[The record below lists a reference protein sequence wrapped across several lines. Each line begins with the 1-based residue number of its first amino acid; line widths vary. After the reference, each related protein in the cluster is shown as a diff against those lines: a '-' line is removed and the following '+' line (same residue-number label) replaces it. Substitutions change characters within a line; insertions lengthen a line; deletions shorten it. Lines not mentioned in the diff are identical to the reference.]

1 MRLLSARLLLMC
13 LAATL
18 AACSSAPTS
27 KGGGAVPGA
36 IPDLPR
42 RGGGYYKDDGP
53 GDNVPADLHTIPD
66 AVPRDEPVHRAST
79 RPYTV
84 FGKDYAPMA
93 VRDDFRERGR
103 ASWYGRKFHGKKTSI
118 GETYDMYAMT
128 GAHKTLPL
136 PSYVRVTNVANG
148 NSVVVRLNDRGPFHS
163 GRIIDLSY
171 AAAYK
176 LGYLGQGSAEV
187 EIETVGPD
195 DAPVLRAAEPTP
207 PVHVAAAA
215 PVASA
220 TEVASS
226 PSVDPAAIL
235 NGAHVTAL
243 PSTDEGVYLQLGAFQ
258 TRDNAEGFRGHVA
271 AELDWLRERL
281 SVLDHDGRF
290 RLQAGPYASAAV
302 ARAVAARIA
311 DALDVQP
318 FLVSR

>member
-1 MRLLSARLLLMC
+1 MC
-13 LAATL
+13 VAATL
-18 AACSSAPTS
+18 AACSSAPPS
-27 KGGGAVPGA
+27 KGGGSVSGA
-36 IPDLPR
+36 IPNLPR
-42 RGGGYYKDDGP
+42 SGGGYYKDDGP
-53 GDNVPADLHTIPD
+53 GDDVPADLHAIPD

-148 NSVVVRLNDRGPFHS
+148 NSVIVRLNDRGPFHS

-176 LGYLGQGSAEV
+176 LGYLGHGSAEV

-195 DAPVLRAAEPTP
+195 DVPAQFVAESAPPTP
-207 PVHVAAAA
+207 VAAVVPEAA
-215 PVASA
+215 PLALPVQSSA
-220 TEVASS
+220 A
-226 PSVDPAAIL
+226 DPAAIL
-235 NGAHVTAL
+235 NAGREVE
-243 PSTDEGVYLQLGAFQ
+243 PSATGEGVYLQLGAFQ
-258 TRDNAEGFRGHVA
+258 NRENAEGFRGHVA

-281 SVLDHDGRF
+281 SVLDHDGRY

-311 DALDVQP
+311 DALDVQA

>member
-1 MRLLSARLLLMC
+1 
-13 LAATL
+13 
-18 AACSSAPTS
+18 
-27 KGGGAVPGA
+27 
-36 IPDLPR
+36 
-42 RGGGYYKDDGP
+42 
-53 GDNVPADLHTIPD
+53 
-66 AVPRDEPVHRAST
+66 
-79 RPYTV
+79 
-84 FGKDYAPMA
+84 MA

-187 EIETVGPD
+187 EIETVGLD
-195 DAPVLRAAEPTP
+195 DMPTLLVADSTP
-207 PVHVAAAA
+207 PTQVAEAIPLAVPVESSAA
-215 PVASA
+215 
-220 TEVASS
+220 
-226 PSVDPAAIL
+226 DPAAIL
-235 NGAHVTAL
+235 NGGGEVASSLTG
-243 PSTDEGVYLQLGAFQ
+243 EGVYLQLGAFQ
-258 TRDNAEGFRGHVA
+258 TRENAEGFRGHVA
-271 AELDWLRERL
+271 SELDWLRERL
-281 SVLDHDGRF
+281 TVLDRDGRF

-311 DALDVQP
+311 DVLDVNA

>member
-1 MRLLSARLLLMC
+1 LMC
-13 LAATL
+13 VAATL
-18 AACSSAPTS
+18 AACSSAPPS
-27 KGGGAVPGA
+27 KGGGSVSGA
-36 IPDLPR
+36 IPNLPR
-42 RGGGYYKDDGP
+42 SGGGYYKDDGP
-53 GDNVPADLHTIPD
+53 GDNVPADLHAIPD

-187 EIETVGPD
+187 EIETVGLD
-195 DAPVLRAAEPTP
+195 DMPTLLVADSTP
-207 PVHVAAAA
+207 PTQVAEAIPLAVPVESSAA
-215 PVASA
+215 
-220 TEVASS
+220 
-226 PSVDPAAIL
+226 DPAAIL
-235 NGAHVTAL
+235 NGGREVASSPTG
-243 PSTDEGVYLQLGAFQ
+243 EGVYLQLGAFQ
-258 TRDNAEGFRGHVA
+258 TRENAEGFRGHVA

-281 SVLDHDGRF
+281 TVLDRDGRF

-311 DALDVQP
+311 DVLDVNA

>member
-1 MRLLSARLLLMC
+1 MRLSLIRLLLIC

-18 AACSSAPTS
+18 AACSSAPPS
-27 KGGGAVPGA
+27 KSGSTPGA
-36 IPDLPR
+36 IPNLPR
-42 RGGGYYKDDGP
+42 SGGGYYKDDGP
-53 GDNVPADLHTIPD
+53 GDNVPADLHAIPD

-93 VRDDFRERGR
+93 VRNDFRERGR

-136 PSYVRVTNVANG
+136 PSYVRVVNVANG
-148 NSVVVRLNDRGPFHS
+148 QSVVVRLNDRGPFHS

-176 LGYLGQGSAEV
+176 LGFLGQGSAEV

-195 DAPVLRAAEPTP
+195 DVPVLRAAAP
-207 PVHVAAAA
+207 PVQVAAVAPVSAPAEVAA
-215 PVASA
+215 PSA
-220 TEVASS
+220 A
-226 PSVDPAAIL
+226 DPAAIL
-235 NGAHVTAL
+235 NGEHVDVAQATE
-243 PSTDEGVYLQLGAFQ
+243 EGVYLQLGAFQ

-271 AELDWLRERL
+271 AELDWLSERL
-281 SVLDHDGRF
+281 SVFDQGGRF

-302 ARAVAARIA
+302 ARAVAARISE
-311 DALDVQP
+311 ALDVQA

>member
-1 MRLLSARLLLMC
+1 MC
-13 LAATL
+13 VAATL
-18 AACSSAPTS
+18 AACSSAPPS
-27 KGGGAVPGA
+27 KGGGSVSGA
-36 IPDLPR
+36 IPNLPR
-42 RGGGYYKDDGP
+42 SGGGYYKDDGP
-53 GDNVPADLHTIPD
+53 GDNVPSDLHAIPD

-187 EIETVGPD
+187 EIETVGLD
-195 DAPVLRAAEPTP
+195 DMPTLLVADSTP
-207 PVHVAAAA
+207 PTQVAEAIPLAVPVESSAADPA
-215 PVASA
+215 AIL
-220 TEVASS
+220 TGGGEVASS
-226 PSVDPAAIL
+226 PT
-235 NGAHVTAL
+235 G
-243 PSTDEGVYLQLGAFQ
+243 EGVYLQLGAFQ
-258 TRDNAEGFRGHVA
+258 TRENAEGFRGHVA

-281 SVLDHDGRF
+281 TVLDRDGRF

-311 DALDVQP
+311 DVLDVNA